1 MTLKTL
7 DGHCEECYTNKH
19 DMKTKSG
26 SSLPQPVELTLFD
39 VNRIEELKC
48 FYAGFM
54 IVLSERD
61 RGMTEIQRIN
71 DDQSLER
78 KVFREEMWRTFSSL

>member
-1 MTLKTL
+1 MY
-7 DGHCEECYTNKH
+7 CEECYTHKH
-19 DMKTKSG
+19 DMKTQSG
-26 SSLPQPVELTLFD
+26 SSRPQPVELSLFY
-39 VNRIEELKC
+39 VSRIEQLKC
-48 FYAGFM
+48 FSAGFM